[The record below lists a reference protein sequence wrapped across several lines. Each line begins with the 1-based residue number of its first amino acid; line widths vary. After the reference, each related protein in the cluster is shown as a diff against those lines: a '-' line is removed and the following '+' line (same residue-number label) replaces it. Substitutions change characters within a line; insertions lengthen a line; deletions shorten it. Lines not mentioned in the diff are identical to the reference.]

1 MTEETVIPKFKIEI
15 TALSDSS
22 SDEEQPD
29 NEANITEI
37 IQKNTPDSTD
47 KTIEPIIEE
56 RLDKRGRRITQRRL
70 QAVRDTG
77 HKNKQRLLEIRRKAD
92 LFDKIQHLLPKEI
105 DYDKIASNISHNLS
119 CMLNIQPQPQP
130 KPQTVQPQPKP
141 QTVQPQPQPAFLSPQ
156 NMQIKTLL
164 PNKRGFI
171 F

>member
-15 TALSDSS
+15 SALSDSS

-29 NEANITEI
+29 NDLNITET
-37 IQKNTPDSTD
+37 IQENTPDSTD
-47 KTIEPIIEE
+47 KMIEPIIQE

-105 DYDKIASNISHNLS
+105 DYDKIASDIAKKIS
-119 CMLNIQPQPQP
+119 IQPQP
-130 KPQTVQPQPKP
+130 KPEPQPKP
-141 QTVQPQPQPAFLSPQ
+141 QPKPEPQPKPQIVQSAFLSPQ
-156 NMQIKTLL
+156 NMQIKNQL
-164 PNKRGFI
+164 PNRKGFI